1 MERTKGVIM
10 TNERKLLTMA
20 SALVSRA
27 NLAMSLGQQQYGGD
41 RDVYQ
46 ALGYPLAI
54 KFSDYAAR
62 YTRQDIAKAVID
74 RPAKAT
80 WEGELNLQEPTTA
93 EDTELETEWV
103 TLRKEFKLQNV
114 FNRVDRLSGIG
125 CYGVLL
131 FGMDDI
137 KSKEDWSKPVTSGK
151 RKLLYLKPFG
161 QGSALISDYVKN
173 VKDPRYGHPLFYE
186 IKITE
191 PSADGTSTGVSETIK
206 VHYSRILHV
215 VDDILESDIIGI
227 PKLEAIFNR
236 LIDLEKLVGGDAEMF
251 WRGARPG
258 YQGIVDKDFM
268 MTPEVKE
275 DLKVQVDEFEHNL
288 RRLLINEGIEYKSL
302 DQQIAEPGNHVDIQ
316 IQMISAV
323 TGIPK
328 RILTGTERG
337 ELSSGQDSNEWKVYV
352 QNRRTDHAETHIV
365 KPFIDICIK
374 YGILPAPSASED
386 YEIMWSDLFASS
398 EKERVDIGRS
408 RSEALRNYA
417 TTPLAEAI
425 VPPTAFMEFFLG
437 LKPSQIDLVKTIV
450 GDDIDEEVSSIME
463 EDRKMKQEMIRT
475 KNQAVTST
483 KSEKGIKQAVRRK

>member
-1 MERTKGVIM
+1 MERTKGGLQ
-10 TNERKLLTMA
+10 TNEQKLLTMA

-41 RDVYQ
+41 RDIYQ
-46 ALGYPLAI
+46 ALGYPLTI
-54 KFSDYAAR
+54 QFSDYAAR

-80 WEGELNLQEPTTA
+80 WEGELNIQEPTTA
-93 EDTELETEWV
+93 EDTALETEWV
-103 TLRKEFKLQNV
+103 SLRKTFKLQNI
-114 FNRVDRLSGIG
+114 FNRVDRLAGIG
-125 CYGVLL
+125 CYSVLL
-131 FGMDDI
+131 FGLDDV
-137 KSKEDWSKPVTSGK
+137 KKKEDWSKPVTKGA
-151 RKLLYLKPFG
+151 RKILYLKPFG
-161 QGSALISDYVKN
+161 EGSAKIAEYVKN
-173 VKDPRYGHPLFYE
+173 TSDPRYGYPLFYD
-186 IKITE
+186 IKITD
-191 PSADGTSTGVSETIK
+191 PSNSATSGTSETIK
-206 VHYSRILHV
+206 VHYSRVLHV

-258 YQGIVDKDFM
+258 YQGIVDKDYM
-268 MTPEVKE
+268 MTTEARE
-275 DLKVQVDEFEHNL
+275 SLKDQIDEFEHNL
-288 RRLLINEGIEYKSL
+288 RRLLVNEGVEYKSL
-302 DQQIAEPGNHVDIQ
+302 AQQIAEPGNHVDIQ

-328 RILTGTERG
+328 RILVGSERG
-337 ELSSGQDSNEWKVYV
+337 ELSSGQDADEWKTFV

-365 KPFIDICIK
+365 KPFIDFCIE
-374 YGILPAPSASED
+374 YGILSGPSEED
-386 YEIMWSDLFASS
+386 SYEIVWSDLFATS
-398 EKERVDIGRS
+398 EKERVDVGRA

-437 LKPSQIDLVKTIV
+437 LKPSQIDLIKEIV

-463 EDRKMKQEMIRT
+463 EDRKMKQESLKA
-475 KNQAVTST
+475 KNQMVRTAPE
-483 KSEKGIKQAVRRK
+483 KKGIKQAVRRN